1 MTLELPPILG
11 ETSVLIA
18 GAGIGGLA
26 SALMLARKGIACTV
40 LEKRTVLDEVG
51 AGLQLSPNVTRLLI
65 DIGLG
70 PDIARDA
77 CEPERVVI
85 RSLKSGAILGE
96 VALGNDSAQRHQ
108 APYWLTARDDL
119 HMVLL
124 DAVRLMPN
132 IKLQIGSQITEA
144 RSFPDAVAAVMRRQG
159 GTVDDT
165 LTPLLVGA
173 DGVWSNTRRFMGDL
187 RKPQF
192 QKALAWRAMVRMEHV
207 PATARLNEVCL
218 WIGEN
223 RHVVHYPVKS
233 GTMLNI
239 VVVTRENTPIT
250 HDDDFGW
257 SEDGSMD
264 VLATR
269 MRDAAF
275 ALREILA
282 VPPAWRIWPLYN
294 LPAHR
299 MHSGRIALVGDAA
312 HPVLP
317 FQAQGAAMAIEDA
330 ACLAEVISAE
340 PDDVVHSLKA
350 YERLRLKRIQKVQNV
365 SRRNGMWFHASM
377 PLALVRNSVLAMRNR
392 HDMLKKLDWL
402 YSWRL
407 TMQ

>member
-1 MTLELPPILG
+1 
-11 ETSVLIA
+11 
-18 GAGIGGLA
+18 
-26 SALMLARKGIACTV
+26 
-40 LEKRTVLDEVG
+40 
-51 AGLQLSPNVTRLLI
+51 
-65 DIGLG
+65 
-70 PDIARDA
+70 
-77 CEPERVVI
+77 
-85 RSLKSGAILGE
+85 
-96 VALGNDSAQRHQ
+96 
-108 APYWLTARDDL
+108 
-119 HMVLL
+119 
-124 DAVRLMPN
+124 
-132 IKLQIGSQITEA
+132 
-144 RSFPDAVAAVMRRQG
+144 
-159 GTVDDT
+159 
-165 LTPLLVGA
+165 
-173 DGVWSNTRRFMGDL
+173 
-187 RKPQF
+187 
-192 QKALAWRAMVRMEHV
+192 
-207 PATARLNEVCL
+207 L